1 MGWFVIQQ
9 QVTDTEKNIRN
20 GMILH
25 KNPKYVALTW
35 GLHGKQRQN
44 WKSNEEL
51 LLESINLVTVQ
62 RTKATWK
69 IRKTKM
75 YLIKM

>member
-1 MGWFVIQQ
+1 
-9 QVTDTEKNIRN
+9 
-20 GMILH
+20 MIPH

-44 WKSNEEL
+44 WKGNEEV
-51 LLESINLVTVQ
+51 LLESVNLVTGQ

-69 IRKTKM
+69 IRKTK
-75 YLIKM
+75 K